1 MGIPGTNL
9 NGVYSAN
16 EFLTRIN
23 LMKAYMFPKHDTPVK
38 KGVRVVVI
46 GGGNVAMDSARSALR
61 LGAKLV
67 TVLYRR
73 TEHEMPARRE
83 EYHHAVEEGVV
94 WLTQPLRY
102 LGDDLGNITT
112 VECITMQL
120 GEPDESGRRRP
131 IPIEDSVFRIEADT
145 VIEAIG
151 TNANRFLL
159 SEFEGL
165 ELNKYGYVA
174 ADPETGATNIPGVY
188 AGGDIVTGAAT
199 VIEAMG
205 AGKRAAL
212 SIDRYLSENVQQE
225 IEHVLSQ
232 EVAKWTSERVSGDVE
247 NLSEMA
253 FHMTQREVKLVL
265 FIGGETYLCRL
276 IAEECKGCLLTSPT
290 VGVRGQSLLICLP
303 NEPKAVRIALPVIL
317 NALQAG

>member
-1 MGIPGTNL
+1 
-9 NGVYSAN
+9 
-16 EFLTRIN
+16 
-23 LMKAYMFPKHDTPVK
+23 
-38 KGVRVVVI
+38 
-46 GGGNVAMDSARSALR
+46 
-61 LGAKLV
+61 
-67 TVLYRR
+67 
-73 TEHEMPARRE
+73 
-83 EYHHAVEEGVV
+83 
-94 WLTQPLRY
+94 
-102 LGDDLGNITT
+102 
-112 VECITMQL
+112 MQL

-212 SIDRYLSENVQQE
+212 SIDRYLSE
-225 IEHVLSQ
+225 
-232 EVAKWTSERVSGDVE
+232 K
-247 NLSEMA
+247 
-253 FHMTQREVKLVL
+253 
-265 FIGGETYLCRL
+265 
-276 IAEECKGCLLTSPT
+276 
-290 VGVRGQSLLICLP
+290 
-303 NEPKAVRIALPVIL
+303 
-317 NALQAG
+317 